1 MVAKRPGWSGIPAV
15 QNHEIIGLNDDIA
28 SRWGPRLPQ
37 LVAEIAAASRASC
50 IREEKLGALGIAA
63 IFLIAAMLVARSS
76 ARPT

>member
-37 LVAEIAAASRASC
+37 LVAEIAAA
-50 IREEKLGALGIAA
+50 IEQLH
-63 IFLIAAMLVARSS
+63 
-76 ARPT
+76 